1 MLSSESSASGINLTK
16 ASKVVLLEPVSGD
29 YEFRKNTEWQSIG
42 RVYRLGQTKKVE
54 IVRFIIKD
62 TVEEDIYNMNK
73 KADANIKNKLNISFV
88 SDETITLTDERL
100 KKLETAIVARNEEKT
115 KVASKKRIIANK
127 KI

>member
-1 MLSSESSASGINLTK
+1 
-16 ASKVVLLEPVSGD
+16 
-29 YEFRKNTEWQSIG
+29 
-42 RVYRLGQTKKVE
+42 VYRLGQTKKVE

-62 TVEEDIYNMNK
+62 TVEEEIYNMNK

>member
-16 ASKVVLLEPVSGD
+16 ASKVILLEPVSGD

-62 TVEEDIYNMNK
+62 TVEEEIYNMNK
-73 KADANIKNKLNISFV
+73 TADINVKDKLNISFI
-88 SDETITLTDERL
+88 SDETITLSDEKF
-100 KKLETAIVARNEEKT
+100 KKIENAINT
-115 KVASKKRIIANK
+115 KVK
-127 KI
+127 KIKT